1 MERLKPYINGK
12 FVESKTDRYMPI
24 YNPSTGEQIAETP
37 CCTEEGINAAIAA
50 AKNAFPAWS
59 NTPVSK
65 KGERSSIGLG
75 ICSSGIWRSSLSVSQ
90 RKMERT

>member
-37 CCTEEGINAAIAA
+37 CCTEEEVNAAIAA

-59 NTPVSK
+59 NTPVARRV
-65 KGERSSIGLG
+65 EVLYRFRDLLI
-75 ICSSGIWRSSLSVSQ
+75 RD
-90 RKMERT
+90 MEELTLCVAK